1 MTTEEIKQGKPL
13 SPTAQKVMNIA
24 SILGAIATVVFI
36 IWAWQKGLFTSQET
50 LSSYML
56 QAGIWG
62 PPIFIFLQILQT
74 VVPIIPGALTSIAGV
89 YIYGNWVGNIY
100 NYIGIVIGSIIAFY
114 LARQYGQQFVKSM
127 VSEHTY
133 NRYISWLDKGQW
145 FDYFFAFMMF
155 FPVSPDDFLCMLAG
169 LTKMTYK

>member
-1 MTTEEIKQGKPL
+1 
-13 SPTAQKVMNIA
+13 
-24 SILGAIATVVFI
+24 
-36 IWAWQKGLFTSQET
+36 
-50 LSSYML
+50 
-56 QAGIWG
+56 
-62 PPIFIFLQILQT
+62 
-74 VVPIIPGALTSIAGV
+74 
-89 YIYGNWVGNIY
+89 
-100 NYIGIVIGSIIAFY
+100 VIGSIIAFY

-169 LTKMTYK
+169 LTKMTYKKFIIKAFFLVQQSTLMFSSTPPVIQLLYFDSIVL